1 MKHIKIMDMPSCD
14 KLIYSGGVI
23 ARQIGA
29 LFVVDDENPLL
40 AISYPVVAGG
50 RKLADGWMPPG
61 EECMQTPVV
70 CRVGEK
76 IAPRVFAKYVKM
88 GMHEEVPTS
97 AYELYGQ
104 LRESGADLQL
114 PIWADSK
121 EPVREFSIELEIN
134 DFMKEE
140 GFCYSTDTSDFYFEA
155 YFEAG
160 NHDDLYG
167 QLMAQLMD
175 YMNIL
180 DKEELGAKIIFHTYD
195 WDYQDVIDRLNSE
208 PIETGYCD
216 MYEPRREAAS
226 K

>member
-29 LFVVDDENPLL
+29 LFVVDDEQPQL
-40 AISYPVVAGG
+40 AMSYPIVAGG
-50 RKLADGWMPPG
+50 QKLADGWMAPG
-61 EECMQTPVV
+61 EECVQTPVV
-70 CRVGEK
+70 CRVGQK
-76 IAPRVFAKYVKM
+76 ISPRTFAKYVKM

-114 PIWADSK
+114 PVMARTQ
-121 EPVREFSIELEIN
+121 EPVRKFHVELEIN

-140 GFCYSTDTSDFYFEA
+140 GFCYATDTADFYFEA

-167 QLMAQLMD
+167 QLSAQLMD

-180 DKEELGAKIIFHTYD
+180 DTEELGAKIIFRTVD
-195 WDYQDVIDRLNSE
+195 CDYLDVIEKLNTT
-208 PIETGYCD
+208 PIDTIHCD
-216 MYEPRREAAS
+216 MYDPR
-226 K
+226 

>member
-29 LFVVDDENPLL
+29 LFVVDDEQPQL
-40 AISYPVVAGG
+40 AMSYPIVAGG
-50 RKLADGWMPPG
+50 QKLADGWMAPG
-61 EECMQTPVV
+61 EECVQTPVV
-70 CRVGEK
+70 CRVGQK
-76 IAPRVFAKYVKM
+76 ISPRTFAKYVKM

-114 PIWADSK
+114 PVMARTQ
-121 EPVREFSIELEIN
+121 EPVREFHVELEIN
-134 DFMKEE
+134 DFMKEQ
-140 GFCYSTDTSDFYFEA
+140 GFCYATDTADFYFEA

-167 QLMAQLMD
+167 QLSAQLMD

-180 DKEELGAKIIFHTYD
+180 DTEELGAKIIFRTVD
-195 WDYQDVIDRLNSE
+195 CDYLDVIEKLNTT
-208 PIETGYCD
+208 PIDTIHCD
-216 MYEPRREAAS
+216 MYDPR
-226 K
+226 

>member
-1 MKHIKIMDMPSCD
+1 MKHVKILSMPECD
-14 KLIYSGGVI
+14 KLIYSGGII

-29 LFVVDDENPLL
+29 LMVVDDEQPLG
-40 AISYPVVAGG
+40 AESYPIVAGG
-50 RKLADGWMPPG
+50 QKLADGWLAQG

-76 IAPRVFAKYVKM
+76 IKPSTFARFVKM

-114 PIWADSK
+114 PVMARTQ
-121 EPVREFSIELEIN
+121 EAVREFHVELEIN
-134 DFMKEE
+134 DFMKDE
-140 GFCYSTDTSDFYFEA
+140 GFCYATDTADFYFEA

-167 QLMAQLMD
+167 QLSAQLME
-175 YMNIL
+175 YVNIL
-180 DKEELGAKIIFHTYD
+180 DTEELGAKIIFRTLNF
-195 WDYQDVIDRLNSE
+195 DYQDVIDRLNSE
-208 PIETGYCD
+208 PIDTIHCD
-216 MYEPRREAAS
+216 MYEPRR
-226 K
+226 

>member
-29 LFVVDDENPLL
+29 LFVVDDEQPQL
-40 AISYPVVAGG
+40 AMSYPIVAGG
-50 RKLADGWMPPG
+50 RRLADGWMTPG
-61 EECMQTPVV
+61 EECVQTPVV

-76 IAPRVFAKYVKM
+76 ISPKVFAKYVKM
-88 GMHEEVPTS
+88 GMHEEIPTS

-114 PIWADSK
+114 PVMARTQ
-121 EPVREFSIELEIN
+121 EPVREFHVELEIN
-134 DFMKEE
+134 DFMKEQ
-140 GFCYSTDTSDFYFEA
+140 GFCYATDTADFYFEA

-167 QLMAQLMD
+167 QLSAQLMD

-180 DKEELGAKIIFHTYD
+180 DTEELGAKIIFRTLNC
-195 WDYQDVIDRLNSE
+195 DYLDVIEKLNTT
-208 PIETGYCD
+208 PIDTIHCD
-216 MYEPRREAAS
+216 MYEPR
-226 K
+226 